1 MVEKMQSL
9 LRDSKAA
16 RWSALLIVSFT
27 MFAGYYLADVL
38 APLKGLL
45 EGQLKWDSSEY
56 GFVTGA
62 YGWFNVFLFF
72 LIIGGIILDKKGA
85 RFSGKM
91 STMLMVFGTLIKYWA
106 VSTRS
111 LDGIIWDLPIFGIVK
126 AQVMLAAVGY
136 AIFAVGVEVAG
147 ITVSKIIVKWF
158 KGHEMALAMGM
169 QLAIARLGTALA
181 LATSLPIA
189 LSFNDVSAPVL
200 VCLIMLCIGLV
211 AFFIYSVRDKKL
223 DAQIVVDNAEKNA
236 QAEEEFRIKDILS
249 IIKNK
254 GWWYIAILCVLFYSA
269 VFPFL
274 KYATELM
281 IQKFHVNEYWAGT
294 IPALL
299 PFGTILLT
307 PLFGNMYDRRG
318 KGASIMILGSLII
331 ILVHLLFSV
340 PFLNHWIIAFILVI
354 VLGIGFSLVPS
365 AMWPSVPKVVPERQL
380 GTAFSLIFWVQN
392 WGLMGVPILIG
403 WIVEKYC
410 FIGYFSLIGTGFITS
425 QGDQIT
431 NVVTQ
436 DKKVYE
442 ISEVGVLSR
451 IDTVYQVMAVNVLPD
466 GRMSSIVTSVKD
478 TVNSDFF
485 SSQSLVVSDN
495 NSLLVELPKYTYGEM
510 GTVLQFRNSN
520 NQPVQ
525 KFHKIISFYNYTIP
539 MMIFAGFGILA
550 IIFAFLLKREDKKKG
565 YGLELPNIT
574 KKV

>member
-1 MVEKMQSL
+1 MVEKVQKILSE
-9 LRDSKAA
+9 SKTA
-16 RWSALLIVSFT
+16 RWTALLIVSFT

-45 EGQLKWDSSEY
+45 EGQLTWDSSEY

-91 STMLMVFGTLIKYWA
+91 STMLMVGGTMIKYWA
-106 VSTRS
+106 ISTHS
-111 LDGIIWDLPIFGIVK
+111 LDGIIWSLPIFGIVK
-126 AQVMLAAVGY
+126 AQVMTAALGY

-181 LATSLPIA
+181 LSTSLPIA
-189 LSFNDVSAPVL
+189 LSFNNVSAPVL
-200 VCLIMLCIGLV
+200 VCLIMLCIGMV
-211 AFFIYSVRDKKL
+211 TFFIYCLRDKKL
-223 DAQIVVDNAEKNA
+223 DVQIAADNAEKNIA
-236 QAEEEFRIKDILS
+236 PEEAFRIKDILS

-281 IQKFHVNEYWAGT
+281 IQKFHITEYWAGT

-331 ILVHLLFSV
+331 ILVHVLFSI
-340 PFLNHWIIAFILVI
+340 PFLDHWIIAIL
-354 VLGIGFSLVPS
+354 LVPS

-403 WIVEKYC
+403 WVVEKYC
-410 FIGYFSLIGTGFITS
+410 FIGYFSLVGTGFIIN
-425 QGDQIT
+425 QGDQVT
-431 NVVTQ
+431 KVVTQ
-436 DKKVYE
+436 DKKVFE
-442 ISEVGVLSR
+442 LKEVGILSR
-451 IDTVYQVMAVNVLPD
+451 VDTVYQVTNVD
-466 GRMSSIVTSVKD
+466 FASSGKISSVTTSVND
-478 TVNSDFF
+478 TISSAYF
-485 SSQSLVVSDN
+485 SPQTLVVTDE
-495 NSLLVELPKYTYGEM
+495 NSLEIEVPKYTYGKN
-510 GTVLQFRNSN
+510 GTVVGFVDSK
-520 NQPVQ
+520 NQPLP
-525 KFHKIISFYNYTIP
+525 KFHKVRSFYNYTLP
-539 MMIFAGFGILA
+539 MMIFAGFGLLA
-550 IIFAFLLKREDKKKG
+550 IIFAFLLKIEDKKKG
-565 YGLELPNIT
+565 YGLESPNI
-574 KKV
+574 KK